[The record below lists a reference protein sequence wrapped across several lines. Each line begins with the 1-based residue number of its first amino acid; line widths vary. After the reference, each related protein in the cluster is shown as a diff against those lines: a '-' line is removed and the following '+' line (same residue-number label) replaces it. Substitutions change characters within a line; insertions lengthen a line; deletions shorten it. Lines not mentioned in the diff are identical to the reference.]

1 MKRFAQLLSQF
12 EVVVVAALQLFLVV
26 ATTLAIFSLWRILW
40 VHFDELLN
48 LNFLPDLQLALQRA
62 FSGVLLALLGLELLE
77 TLHAFTETHQIRLQV
92 ILAVALIAVGRHIM
106 VLDFEHVSGVQ
117 TLGVAALVLAL
128 VGGYY
133 VLGLKQPGAS
143 GAGTEHGSAA

>member
-12 EVVVVAALQLFLVV
+12 EVVVIVALQLFLVV

-40 VHFDELLN
+40 THFGELLD
-48 LNFLPDLQLALQRA
+48 LNSVPALQLALQRA

-106 VLDFEHVSGVQ
+106 VLDLEHASGVQ

-133 VLGLKQPGAS
+133 ALGLKQRVR
-143 GAGTEHGSAA
+143 AGTEHGSA